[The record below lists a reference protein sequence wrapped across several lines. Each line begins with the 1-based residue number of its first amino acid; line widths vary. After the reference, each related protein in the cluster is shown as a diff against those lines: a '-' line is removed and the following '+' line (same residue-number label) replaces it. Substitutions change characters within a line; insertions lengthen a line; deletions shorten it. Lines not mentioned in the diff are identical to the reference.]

1 MLPFMAQGAVMAIED
16 GLVLARC
23 LARDGITNPAVAFR
37 QYERER
43 VERANRCVR
52 AAERNRE
59 LFHSTRLADVKGA
72 EQYVGTEWSEQ
83 RVFDRYDWLFS
94 YDATARPET
103 VQA

>member
-1 MLPFMAQGAVMAIED
+1 M
-16 GLVLARC
+16 ARC
-23 LARDGITNPAVAFR
+23 LARDGITDPAVAFR
-37 QYERER
+37 KYERER

-59 LFHSTRLADVKGA
+59 LFHSIRLADANDA
-72 EQYVGTEWSEQ
+72 EYYVGTEWSEQ

-94 YDATARPET
+94 YDATARPEP